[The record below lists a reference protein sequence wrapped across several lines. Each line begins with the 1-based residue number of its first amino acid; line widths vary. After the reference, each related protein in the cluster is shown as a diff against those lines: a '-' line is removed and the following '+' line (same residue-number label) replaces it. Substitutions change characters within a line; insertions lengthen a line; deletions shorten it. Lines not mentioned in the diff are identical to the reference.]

1 MADAPQD
8 QIAPLLN
15 PEGWELLASLGP
27 YREDEAFRLNA
38 SLRKAGHS
46 PELVS
51 AVLTQSR
58 LRTKAEAKFGEF
70 ARQMIFTQAGLEQAT
85 RLTVAARH
93 AQRFAEAGV
102 QHVADL
108 GCGLGADAMA
118 LASLDIT
125 VTAVEMDETTAAC
138 ATMNLIP
145 FRNATVVHSDA
156 TTVALDGIDGV
167 WLDPARRT
175 TSTSGTKRIWDPE
188 DFSPPLSFVE
198 SLAGAGLA
206 VGVKMGPGM
215 PHDSVPK
222 NCEAQWVSV
231 GGDVT
236 EVALWFNAVRRPGI
250 RRAALLLGPAGAA
263 ELSSPED
270 FDGGPA
276 APVGP
281 VEGYLYEPDGAVIRA
296 GLVADV
302 ALQLGGHLVDE
313 HIAYICAPELRDTP
327 FARAYKVLDVMPYNV
342 KALKAW
348 VKDQGIG
355 VLDIKKRGTSVTPEE
370 LRKQLLPGGRVR
382 VRKRPPWSSPGSARS
397 GWPFRWS
404 RSRAPVLPGSGGYW
418 ARMKSSAA
426 WTCSSLGRIPVY
438 STNCSSAWMVA
449 TSAPVITVLPAA
461 RAALTSG
468 VSAGSATT
476 SNTTFAA
483 STASR
488 GKDRESASGPPA
500 IPTGVTL
507 MIMSAPATDESTSA
521 RQAKPYSPASALPA
535 SSLRAI
541 TVTSRNPASRSAAAV
556 ALAMPPAPFS
566 RTE

>member
-118 LASLDIT
+118 LASLDIQ

-145 FRNATVVHSDA
+145 FRNATVVHADA
-156 TTVALDGIDGV
+156 TAVPLDGIDGV

-175 TSTSGTKRIWDPE
+175 TSTSGTKRLWDPE

-215 PHDSVPK
+215 PHDSVPAD
-222 NCEAQWVSV
+222 CEAQWVSV

-250 RRAALLLGPAGAA
+250 RRAALLLGPAGRGGTHQRRG
-263 ELSSPED
+263 LRRRPGRP
-270 FDGGPA
+270 GGPGRGLPLRA
-276 APVGP
+276 RRRRHPR
-281 VEGYLYEPDGAVIRA
+281 RA
-296 GLVADV
+296 G
-302 ALQLGGHLVDE
+302 GRRR
-313 HIAYICAPELRDTP
+313 AP
-327 FARAYKVLDVMPYNV
+327 AGRA
-342 KALKAW
+342 
-348 VKDQGIG
+348 
-355 VLDIKKRGTSVTPEE
+355 
-370 LRKQLLPGGRVR
+370 PGGRAHR
-382 VRKRPPWSSPGSARS
+382 LHLRPGTGGHPVCPGLQGPGGDAVQRQGAQGLGQGPGHRCAGHQEARHL
-397 GWPFRWS
+397 GH
-404 RSRAPVLPGSGGYW
+404 PGGT
-418 ARMKSSAA
+418 AQAA
-426 WTCSSLGRIPVY
+426 
-438 STNCSSAWMVA
+438 
-449 TSAPVITVLPAA
+449 AA
-461 RAALTSG
+461 RRAQGPGQETATLVLTRIG
-468 VSAGSATT
+468 EERV
-476 SNTTFAA
+476 
-483 STASR
+483 
-488 GKDRESASGPPA
+488 A
-500 IPTGVTL
+500 ISVEPV
-507 MIMSAPATDESTSA
+507 
-521 RQAKPYSPASALPA
+521 
-535 SSLRAI
+535 
-541 TVTSRNPASRSAAAV
+541 
-556 ALAMPPAPFS
+556 
-566 RTE
+566 